1 MKRRTITTSALVFLI
16 IGLLLT
22 SGVPILGRY
31 FPITDTVK
39 GLLTGFGLAIEM
51 IGIIKL
57 DRGRKNLAC
66 KA

>member
-1 MKRRTITTSALVFLI
+1 MKRTSISTAALVFLI
-16 IGLLLT
+16 TGLLLT
-22 SGVPILGRY
+22 SGLPVLARY
-31 FPITDTVK
+31 YPVSDTVK
-39 GLLTGFGLAIEM
+39 GLLTGLGLGIEI

>member
-1 MKRRTITTSALVFLI
+1 MKRTTFTTSALVFLI
-16 IGLLLT
+16 TGLLLT
-22 SGVPILGRY
+22 SGVLILSRY
-31 FPITDTVK
+31 YPVSDTMK
-39 GLLTGFGLAIEM
+39 GLMTGLGLGIEM

>member
-1 MKRRTITTSALVFLI
+1 MKRTRFTTTALVFLI
-16 IGLLLT
+16 IGLLLS
-22 SGVPILGRY
+22 SGVPILNRY
-31 FPITDTVK
+31 FPISDSMK
-39 GLLTGFGLAIEM
+39 GLLTGLGLGIEM